1 MPFAR
6 GKCDLARQSAGTT
19 FACVLVGRARQ
30 NGRALRLVTDCAS
43 ELGKHWMSISEPI
56 LRKAGIGGTLT
67 GLVLPFGILV
77 LVAMMILP
85 LPAFVLD
92 VFFTINILLSLLIL
106 MVALHTYRPLD
117 FSSFPSLLLVAT
129 ILRLALNVASTRIVL
144 SEGHNGTAA
153 AGKVIEAFGAFVIAG
168 NFVVGIFVFT
178 ILVIINL
185 VVITKGAGRV
195 SEVSARFTLDAM
207 PGKQMAIDAD
217 LNAGVLTAEEA
228 TLRRDEV
235 AREADFHGA
244 MDGASKFVKG
254 DAVAGILILAIN
266 LIGGLAIGT
275 LQHDLTLA
283 EASELYILLSIGDGL
298 VAQIPSLLLSIATA
312 IIVTRV
318 SSRQDMAEHIKGQ
331 ISMSRAW
338 FPVAGVLAL
347 LGLVPGMPTTLF
359 VGMAAIAAV
368 AAYSFR
374 QTELRGEDTADQPE
388 PQVEENSDPE
398 TLKVTDV
405 ADLSAVT
412 VLLSYPLLSMVDSDD
427 GGPLA
432 RRIKTVRKEVSQA
445 LGFVLPGIRVRDDLS
460 LTANDYRIKI
470 GQTVVA
476 ENKIYPDHKLA
487 LPSGASRVKVTGIN
501 VKEPSFGIDAT
512 WILPDREAEAEVN
525 EYIII
530 EPETVLAT
538 HLSQVL
544 YKHASELIGQDDVQ
558 ELLDNLSKVV
568 PQLVQ
573 SVVPKLLPLHNL
585 TAILRH
591 LLRERIPISDM
602 RRILELL
609 SELAGRNLST
619 AETAEALR
627 PHLVG
632 LLIQQTTP
640 LNDPLPVVTLESNF
654 EHLLIS
660 SAKQSDGDQ
669 LLLDGALAERLVR
682 NLARVNEEQTEAG
695 KKPFLVVSPQI
706 RRKLSAFLRQHIAD
720 FSVLSFTELPDGR
733 SVEVVGSVS
742 GDEQMLPGP

>member
-1 MPFAR
+1 
-6 GKCDLARQSAGTT
+6 
-19 FACVLVGRARQ
+19 
-30 NGRALRLVTDCAS
+30 
-43 ELGKHWMSISEPI
+43 
-56 LRKAGIGGTLT
+56 
-67 GLVLPFGILV
+67 
-77 LVAMMILP
+77 
-85 LPAFVLD
+85 
-92 VFFTINILLSLLIL
+92 
-106 MVALHTYRPLD
+106 
-117 FSSFPSLLLVAT
+117 
-129 ILRLALNVASTRIVL
+129 
-144 SEGHNGTAA
+144 
-153 AGKVIEAFGAFVIAG
+153 
-168 NFVVGIFVFT
+168 
-178 ILVIINL
+178 
-185 VVITKGAGRV
+185 
-195 SEVSARFTLDAM
+195 
-207 PGKQMAIDAD
+207 
-217 LNAGVLTAEEA
+217 
-228 TLRRDEV
+228 
-235 AREADFHGA
+235 
-244 MDGASKFVKG
+244 
-254 DAVAGILILAIN
+254 
-266 LIGGLAIGT
+266 
-275 LQHDLTLA
+275 
-283 EASELYILLSIGDGL
+283 
-298 VAQIPSLLLSIATA
+298 
-312 IIVTRV
+312 
-318 SSRQDMAEHIKGQ
+318 
-331 ISMSRAW
+331 
-338 FPVAGVLAL
+338 
-347 LGLVPGMPTTLF
+347 
-359 VGMAAIAAV
+359 
-368 AAYSFR
+368 FR
-374 QTELRGEDTADQPE
+374 QTELRGEDTADKPE
-388 PQVEENSDPE
+388 PQPEENSDPE

-525 EYIII
+525 DYIII